1 MRTGNIIIT
10 RNPRITA
17 YEIAV
22 DNGFVGTEV
31 EWLDSL
37 NGMAKVFVGNF
48 TQAGGG
54 TVTQLNATQP
64 DALTGIVWTFGSA
77 PNWYIGTKTGA
88 VPNATKIFV
97 TTDLLADTGITY
109 TLVGADQ
116 INIESV
122 GLDAV
127 EGKIKIEVYP

>member
-10 RNPRITA
+10 RNPHITA

-22 DNGFVGTEV
+22 DNGFVGTEQQ
-31 EWLDSL
+31 WLDSL
-37 NGMAKVFVGNF
+37 NGTVKTFVGNF
-48 TQAGGG
+48 TQVSGG

-64 DALTGIVWTFGSA
+64 DALTGIVWTFGGA
-77 PNWYIGTKTGA
+77 PEWYTGTKVGA
-88 VPNATKIFV
+88 FPDINKIFV

>member
-22 DNGFVGTEV
+22 DNGFVGTEQQ
-31 EWLDSL
+31 WLDSL
-37 NGMAKVFVGNF
+37 NGTVKVFVGNF
-48 TQAGGG
+48 TQVSGG

-77 PNWYIGTKTGA
+77 PNWYTGTLTGA
-88 VPNATKIFV
+88 FPDVNKVFV
-97 TTDLLADTGITY
+97 TSDLMADEIVYEIIGGDEIRIQSTG
-109 TLVGADQ
+109 LP
-116 INIESV
+116 
-122 GLDAV
+122 AV

>member
-1 MRTGNIIIT
+1 MRTGNIIVT

-22 DNGFVGTEV
+22 ANGFVGTEQQ
-31 EWLDSL
+31 WLDSL
-37 NGMAKVFVGNF
+37 NGTAKVFVGNF
-48 TQAGGG
+48 TQVSGG
-54 TVTQLNATQP
+54 TVTQLNTTQP

-88 VPNATKIFV
+88 FPNASKVFITADIS
-97 TTDLLADTGITY
+97 ADTGITY
-109 TLVGADQ
+109 SFTGTNQ

-122 GLDAV
+122 GLSAV